1 MRTKAIYFSALML
14 VAVLRLQAQQSFASL
29 DELWRFALENNDGQR
44 IQQMQVEQANAQ
56 KRAANAFLFPTVSA
70 GFNGQDNIDISETPV
85 PGELVG
91 QPGETVY
98 MKFGKKYNYSA
109 GINVNYNVLNWQ
121 SVYQSRM
128 TKVNLEQ
135 QKAGQAYSE
144 QNLKEQIGQL
154 YYATLTAQKAVAIGE
169 SDWAVAD
176 TLWQLTQKRFEQGLT
191 DAIALNQAQISKNSV
206 AQQLETSRNY
216 QNECLANLKT
226 LLGLEAA
233 STLELTGS
241 LEPETHND
249 ALPQMLPNSRYT
261 DLFRLKESYATAE
274 QKKASAALLPEVSFR
289 GYFGKNQFSD
299 EFSFS
304 LKSENWRPN
313 NYLGM
318 SISVPVFTGWG
329 NRSKVSAAKIEQQI
343 ANQTYSDEL
352 RKSAIADSLSAQK
365 MVSARQ
371 SATLGKETFELSGQ
385 NLKLASAKYGQGLI
399 SLDGY
404 LKIFDDYLQAE
415 SRYLN
420 DLSEFYSYKTIFDA
434 RK

>member
-14 VAVLRLQAQQSFASL
+14 AAVLRLQAQQSFSSL
-29 DELWRFALENNDGQR
+29 DEMWRFALENNAGQR
-44 IQQMQVEQANAQ
+44 IQQMQVEQAQAQ
-56 KRAANAFLFPTVSA
+56 KRVANAFLFPTISA

-85 PGELVG
+85 PGELIG

-128 TKVNLEQ
+128 AKVNLEQ
-135 QKAGQAYSE
+135 QKAGHAYSE

-154 YYATLTAQKAVAIGE
+154 YYAALTAQKAMAIGE
-169 SDWAVAD
+169 SDLAVAD

-206 AQQLETSRNY
+206 AQQLEASRNY

-241 LEPETHND
+241 LEPETTNE
-249 ALPQMLPNSRYT
+249 ALPQTLPNRRYT
-261 DLFRLKESYATAE
+261 ELFRLKESYATAE

-329 NRSKVSAAKIEQQI
+329 NRTKVSAAKIERQI
-343 ANQTYSDEL
+343 AAQTYADEL
-352 RKSAIADSLSAQK
+352 RKSAIADSLSVQK
-365 MVSARQ
+365 MISARQ
-371 SATLGKETFELSGQ
+371 SATLGKETFELSEQ

-420 DLSEFYSYKTIFDA
+420 DLSEFYSYKVLFES

>member
-14 VAVLRLQAQQSFASL
+14 AAVLRLQAQQSFASL
-29 DELWRFALENNDGQR
+29 DELWRFALENNAGQR
-44 IQQMQVEQANAQ
+44 IQQMQVEQAIAQ
-56 KRAANAFLFPTVSA
+56 KRAASAFLFPTVSA

-85 PGELVG
+85 PGELIG

-128 TKVNLEQ
+128 AKVNLEQ

-154 YYATLTAQKAVAIGE
+154 YYAALTAQKAVAIGE
-169 SDWAVAD
+169 SDLAVAD

-206 AQQLETSRNY
+206 AQQLEASRNY
-216 QNECLANLKT
+216 QNECMANLKT

-241 LEPETHND
+241 MEPETPND

-261 DLFRLKESYATAE
+261 ELFRLKESYATAE
-274 QKKASAALLPEVSFR
+274 QKKVSATLLPEVSFR

-329 NRSKVSAAKIEQQI
+329 NRSKASAAKIERQI
-343 ANQTYSDEL
+343 AAQTYADEL
-352 RKSAIADSLSAQK
+352 RKSAIADSLSVQK

-420 DLSEFYSYKTIFDA
+420 DLSEFYSYKVLFES